1 MRRTRL
7 FLALSTALSMLLVGA
22 PSALAVSDNGVGI
35 VGDTNDKTISLTMF
49 AVMAFFVLVII
60 VFSLIQAWLEQRK
73 HSGKTASH

>member
-7 FLALSTALSMLLVGA
+7 FLALATALSMLLVGA
-22 PSALAVSDNGVGI
+22 PSALAVTHNGVGI

-49 AVMAFFVLVII
+49 AVMGFFVLVII

-73 HSGKTASH
+73 HGKPASH